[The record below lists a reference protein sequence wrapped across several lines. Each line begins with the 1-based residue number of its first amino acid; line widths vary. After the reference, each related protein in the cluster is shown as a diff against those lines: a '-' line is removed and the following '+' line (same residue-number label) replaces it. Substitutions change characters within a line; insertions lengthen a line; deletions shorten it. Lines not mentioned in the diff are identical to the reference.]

1 MSQPRDDRQD
11 DLFRPLLEEIINLR
25 HPLVRLAGEIDWD
38 FLAGRFSSVCR
49 VGPGQPP
56 LPTRLVAGLFILKH
70 MHNLSDEAL
79 CERWVENPYFQY
91 FCGEVVFRHELPF
104 DRSSLTRWRQR
115 LGEEQ
120 IVALLQESLSVAHR
134 TGAIDTKD
142 LERVAIDT
150 TVQEKAIAHPTD
162 ARLTHRAIEKLVEL
176 AKREGVALRQSYLR
190 LAKRAA
196 IMVGRYT
203 HAHQFKRA
211 RRELKFLRTRLGRI
225 IRDIRRKIEGNTAL
239 EDRFGPLL
247 DLALR
252 VRHQEQRQ
260 RGPKV
265 YSLHAPEVECI
276 GRGKARAPY
285 EFGCKVSIATPVTAP
300 KGGQFV
306 LHAKALHGNPYDGHT
321 LGPVIADLEKLT
333 GGTVRRIHGDKG
345 YRGHNYPNRFKVW
358 ISGQVR
364 RVTKAIRREMRRR
377 AAIEPVIGHLKE
389 DHRMGRNYLT
399 GRPGDRI
406 NAVLAAAG
414 YNFSL
419 LLRWFDELLRV
430 LSLILCHALLADP
443 LHLIITRCRKKL
455 SSRPTTWPDRMMSQ
469 GCHKRTDGP
478 RQKKCMVILFDHSVS
493 ARQYCV
499 GDRDAKCFCR
509 SQINRQ
515 LDLRGL
521 LDRKISR
528 FRAGQYLLHVFSSA
542 MIHGAPWRP
551 ITHQGASICKLRN
564 VCDGGESVL
573 ECQHGNGLTQVIEGG
588 VGHDDQGLRRLA
600 RKSHKGGTEFARG
613 RELDQ
618 PNRHTH

>member
-1 MSQPRDDRQD
+1 MRVFWRASRATIARTTCFARLSRRSSTFAIRWCGWRGRSIGTFWRDASARC
-11 DLFRPLLEEIINLR
+11 
-25 HPLVRLAGEIDWD
+25 VGWD
-38 FLAGRFSSVCR
+38 PGSRRCRRGWWPGCSFSSICTTS
-49 VGPGQPP
+49 
-56 LPTRLVAGLFILKH
+56 PTRRCASDGWRTRISSTSVGKWCSGTSCHLIARRSRAGA
-70 MHNLSDEAL
+70 SG
-79 CERWVENPYFQY
+79 WV
-91 FCGEVVFRHELPF
+91 RS
-104 DRSSLTRWRQR
+104 RSSRCCRRASRWP
-115 LGEEQ
+115 
-120 IVALLQESLSVAHR
+120 HR
-134 TGAIDTKD
+134 TGAINTKD

-162 ARLTHRAIEKLVEL
+162 ARLTHRAIAKLVEL
-176 AKREGVALRQSYLR
+176 AKREGVELRQSYLR
-190 LAKRAA
+190 VAKRTA

-225 IRDIRRKIEGNTAL
+225 IRDVRRKIEDDAARQ
-239 EDRFGPLL
+239 DRFGPLL

-306 LHAKALHGNPYDGHT
+306 LHAKTLPGNPYDGHT
-321 LGPVIADLEKLT
+321 LGVVIEDTERLT
-333 GGTVRRIHGDKG
+333 GCEIERAYVDKG

-399 GRPGDRI
+399 GRDGDRI

-419 LLRWFDELLRV
+419 LLRWFGELLRV
-430 LSLILCHALLADP
+430 LSLILWRALLATP
-443 LHLIITRCRKKL
+443 LHLTRCRK
-455 SSRPTTWPDRMMSQ
+455 TFFTAD
-469 GCHKRTDGP
+469 
-478 RQKKCMVILFDHSVS
+478 
-493 ARQYCV
+493 
-499 GDRDAKCFCR
+499 
-509 SQINRQ
+509 
-515 LDLRGL
+515 
-521 LDRKISR
+521 
-528 FRAGQYLLHVFSSA
+528 
-542 MIHGAPWRP
+542 
-551 ITHQGASICKLRN
+551 
-564 VCDGGESVL
+564 
-573 ECQHGNGLTQVIEGG
+573 
-588 VGHDDQGLRRLA
+588 
-600 RKSHKGGTEFARG
+600 
-613 RELDQ
+613 
-618 PNRHTH
+618 